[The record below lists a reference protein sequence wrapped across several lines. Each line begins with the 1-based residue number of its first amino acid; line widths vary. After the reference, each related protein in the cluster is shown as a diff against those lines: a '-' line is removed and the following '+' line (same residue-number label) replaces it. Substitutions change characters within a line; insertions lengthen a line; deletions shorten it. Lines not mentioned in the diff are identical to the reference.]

1 MNLLLEAYELNY
13 EFRTNKIAKIII
25 SEKDLQKFLGYLFRR
40 KILRSLPHKSGE
52 KYEIYVLG
60 FIDDKNIYKEYPG
73 VKIKH
78 INLGE
83 LSKNIKDEIAYIAFR
98 QNLYES
104 GFKQSS
110 SSKIYDPKA
119 VLGGN
124 GILKVYKAIVT
135 GFETINGKSHLLID
149 AGRKAEF
156 SDTIDKLKRDF
167 SDKINSLYWI
177 KIHGS
182 TTSFTIDKSVH
193 LSHFKKTM
201 DEVIEKSKEVL
212 TYLYKIGR
220 IRSDLLQISYD
231 ENNLFEYGLRPKS
244 LKLRYEFRRE
254 GILLDVKGSE
264 GVLFLPE
271 HILLPVA
278 STENIK
284 LFVSDIT
291 EIYETFKI
299 SPDKRHA
306 EITSFLEKFN
316 NLKTDELTITVS
328 QEPLRSQIFKA
339 EAYSLYLKNGSGSK
353 NLISSVTKWNPYAKL
368 KQYAK
373 NITFCIIGYNEYV
386 EYIAGMLQKQ
396 NLKVSMTLPV
406 NDSSGLEQMLHNLL
420 SIIEQYKTIENKVVV
435 LIIGPPNIDKI
446 IDEKLRNKVEYEFR
460 SKGIFCWYLS
470 TRLSSGESSTMRIK
484 SILSHKLYTIL
495 KELVIKLNIP
505 SHTLLPFEL
514 MKGNQIKYVIGIDAT
529 TYELS
534 KGSLR
539 IAATILIFNPVTGSY
554 TIDVTPH
561 ITASGEDHA
570 IAETFRNILLN
581 KNYEGPILIFV
592 NRAKPTT
599 ILSYLT
605 PKENAKL
612 LDQAIIIGATK
623 THNLSRILKEG
634 NNGLANPELL
644 SYYPLYENRDINI
657 ADCNV
662 KVSKYLAITTTA
674 TAKWIPEYTVKPIL
688 FTILIGEKYKEDQYL
703 TRKILYYSMTQCL
716 LNNTTMTWLHSL
728 PWPLHRIDKMLKTA
742 KRIAPD
748 MDKLLEM
755 IYNANVREVL

>member
-1 MNLLLEAYELNY
+1 MNLLLEAYKLNY

-40 KILRSLPHKSGE
+40 KALRSLPHKSGE

-60 FIDDKNIYKEYPG
+60 FIDDKNIYKEYPS

-98 QNLYES
+98 QSLYES

-135 GFETINGKSHLLID
+135 GFETINGKSRLFID

-220 IRSDLLQISYD
+220 IHFDPLQMKFD

-244 LKLRYEFRRE
+244 LKLRQEFRRE

-299 SPDKRHA
+299 SPDKRHV

-328 QEPLRSQIFKA
+328 QEPLRSQIFKPDT
-339 EAYSLYLKNGSGSK
+339 LYLKNGSESK
-353 NLISSVTKWNPYAKL
+353 NLVFSVTRWNPYAKL
-368 KQYAK
+368 KQYIK
-373 NITFCIIGYNEYV
+373 NVTFCIIGYNEYV
-386 EYIAGMLQKQ
+386 EYVADMLQKQ
-396 NLKVSMTLPV
+396 NLKVSIQLPV
-406 NDSSGLEQMLHNLL
+406 NDSSGLEKMLHNLL

-446 IDEKLRNKVEYEFR
+446 NDEELRNKVEYEFR

-514 MKGNQIKYVIGIDAT
+514 MKGHQIKYVIGIDAT

-534 KGSLR
+534 KGTLR
-539 IAATILIFNPVTGSY
+539 IVATILVFNPVTGSY

-581 KNYEGPILIFV
+581 KNYEGPILVFV
-592 NRAKPTT
+592 NRTKPTT

-605 PKENAKL
+605 PEENAKL

-623 THNLSRILKEG
+623 THNLSRLLKEG

-644 SYYPLYENRDINI
+644 SYYPLYEDRDINI

-674 TAKWIPEYTVKPIL
+674 TSKWIPECTVKPIL
-688 FTILIGEKYKEDQYL
+688 FTILIGEKYKEEQYL
-703 TRKILYYSMTQCL
+703 ARKILYYSMTQCL

-728 PWPLHRIDKMLKTA
+728 PWPLHRIDRMLKTA